1 MKCKWLIILFT
12 LIVLGGGIFYVVQN
26 GLSFLDTLFGT
37 PELDAAGGRVD
48 ADIES
53 VSDSVGRS
61 RESVER
67 ARAGIADS
75 QESADRAGEGARAI
89 EERSDS
95 LNRRNQELEASF
107 GRIGDAVD
115 RGREAIAVG
124 RDANRQ
130 LEELI
135 RRLSEENGE
144 GDPAQEDL
152 ADNLYNSRG
161 RCGICDRKNIL
172 TWEGDYE
179 KS

>member
-1 MKCKWLIILFT
+1 MKFRHYFMIFVALCVL
-12 LIVLGGGIFYVVQN
+12 LGGFYVTQKYTHILDFLFSRTSV
-26 GLSFLDTLFGT
+26 LDT
-37 PELDAAGGRVD
+37 AGERVES
-48 ADIES
+48 DIES
-53 VSDSVGRS
+53 VSDSVERG

-67 ARAGIADS
+67 ARDRVADS
-75 QESADRAGEGARAI
+75 QRLADRAGEGARAI

-107 GRIGDAVD
+107 GRIGDAAA

-124 RDANRQ
+124 RDAHRR

-152 ADNLYNSRG
+152 ADPLA
-161 RCGICDRKNIL
+161 D
-172 TWEGDYE
+172 
-179 KS
+179 